1 MPGVDA
7 FDRNARQYEVWFDVH
22 PFPYLSEL
30 HAAQELLPTAI
41 KEGFGK
47 GSFVVIKA
55 DKQFR
60 TMGRPPLTG
69 KTSISLVKAS
79 DREFIMSAT
88 EGDRDRDGR

>member
-1 MPGVDA
+1 MLGVDA
-7 FDRNARQYEVWFDVH
+7 FDRNARQYEVWFDEH

-55 DKQFR
+55 DK
-60 TMGRPPLTG
+60 
-69 KTSISLVKAS
+69 
-79 DREFIMSAT
+79 
-88 EGDRDRDGR
+88 